1 MGHPQQSSTRKRWP
15 ARRRSLLACQAHAIE
30 TVIFFLAVVHVSSLE
45 STSSFSIFVCKEMS
59 KPSRWHTSEPELL
72 IGGRRSK

>member
-45 STSSFSIFVCKEMS
+45 TTSSFSIFV
-59 KPSRWHTSEPELL
+59 
-72 IGGRRSK
+72 